1 MISIKD
7 INEKVTNMTIIKRN
21 KKKEN
26 FNINKLAKSLINS
39 GVNYGDLDRVL
50 AEVCSKIYNG
60 ITTDEIKDIVYN
72 VLKKIDKNVADN
84 YKKGIIL
91 KVRTSDKEFEPFN
104 KEKIVKALIREAG
117 ADKETAEKM
126 ADEVERELKKLNVKY
141 LTAPMI
147 REIVNYKLIE
157 YGYEDLRHKHT
168 RLGLPVYDIT
178 KLIKQG
184 SRENANLM
192 YNPESIHKWV
202 ADETM
207 KQYALLAIF
216 PKHIADAHI
225 KGDIHLHDLEYAA
238 TRPVCLQHDLR
249 PFFMYG
255 LKVDGT
261 GLHTSVSRPAKHPEV
276 AIQHAAKV
284 MMAAQTNMSGGQS
297 IDEFNVWL
305 APYVRGLSYEKIK
318 QLMQMFI
325 YELNQMYVARGGQ
338 SLAEDE
344 LIFIKERD
352 KLKVCK
358 IGEIIDEFMEKY
370 KDKVIISGD
379 TEILYLDGIADIY
392 TISVNIKT
400 GKAEF
405 KKVYALSR
413 HKPRGKLYKVIGKD
427 GTSITVTE
435 DHSLF
440 NYDEN
445 GNLICVK
452 PINMRHIIRN
462 FDIPYNTE
470 YKIGDY
476 IETNYDKQI
485 DIPEKLK
492 ITKELCQ
499 FLGLF
504 VAEGRYITNG
514 ISIDTKDDEITKFV
528 EKFVKENINENIT
541 VKRYAESIRFANK
554 GFCEFLKKHING
566 GVINKNIPEFILK
579 GDKEMKLAFLGGLIS
594 GDGYV
599 SKDGRIKIYT
609 TSEQLL
615 GKLHLLLSDLGML
628 YTISKIKKEGKIIE
642 IKGNKIQRN
651 HKLYVI
657 EISKNCT
664 EILKPYIIPKYKK
677 DRIKSSNYDQLPYD
691 YSIIKEYLRK
701 ITGKKPYNN
710 RRLKLN
716 TLEKIEEL
724 NPHLKDEINKFKLN
738 VPFEIKEIKEIDYNG
753 YVYDLSV
760 EDNENFITATGI
772 LCHNTIF
779 SSINLE
785 LEIPDFLKD
794 KPAVIAGTTRG
805 TYGDYEDEAKLILE
819 ALVDVMMEGDAM
831 GKPFLFPN
839 FIIKLRENAFKD
851 ENKEL
856 MYKIHQLS
864 AKFGIPYF
872 INMLPDWQKINTN
885 AMGCRT
891 RLSANWTGDAEI
903 DTLRTGNMQ
912 WYSLNLPRIA
922 YEAKSEDDK
931 LFEIL
936 YERLEILKEALL
948 IKHEITKERLYTDKL
963 MPFLTQEFDGEP
975 YYRYENTTKTFGF
988 VGLNEMLKYHIGEE
1002 LHESKDAVKFGEKVI
1017 SYIREYADKLKKET
1031 GLRWTVTQTPAE
1043 STAGRFARLDYKYY
1057 KEETISVVRGDLKD
1071 PETLYYTNSSH
1082 VRVDAPITLGEKVRI
1097 EERFHPLCNGGH
1109 IMHIWNIERAADP
1122 DVLMSISKKITKTDI
1137 GFWTYTKNLSVCN
1150 RCGVSMGGLIDK
1162 CMNCGSENIAKFS
1175 RITGYLQNISN
1186 WNRAKQKE
1194 LEDRRMVKIFEDTK

>member
-50 AEVCSKIYNG
+50 AEVCSKIYNR

-117 ADKETAEKM
+117 ADKETAEKI

-338 SLAEDE
+338 V
-344 LIFIKERD
+344 IF
-352 KLKVCK
+352 
-358 IGEIIDEFMEKY
+358 
-370 KDKVIISGD
+370 S
-379 TEILYLDGIADIY
+379 
-392 TISVNIKT
+392 SVN
-400 GKAEF
+400 
-405 KKVYALSR
+405 
-413 HKPRGKLYKVIGKD
+413 
-427 GTSITVTE
+427 
-435 DHSLF
+435 
-440 NYDEN
+440 
-445 GNLICVK
+445 
-452 PINMRHIIRN
+452 
-462 FDIPYNTE
+462 
-470 YKIGDY
+470 
-476 IETNYDKQI
+476 
-485 DIPEKLK
+485 
-492 ITKELCQ
+492 
-499 FLGLF
+499 
-504 VAEGRYITNG
+504 
-514 ISIDTKDDEITKFV
+514 
-528 EKFVKENINENIT
+528 
-541 VKRYAESIRFANK
+541 
-554 GFCEFLKKHING
+554 CEFR
-566 GVINKNIPEFILK
+566 IPEFLR
-579 GDKEMKLAFLGGLIS
+579 DKEA
-594 GDGYV
+594 
-599 SKDGRIKIYT
+599 IK
-609 TSEQLL
+609 
-615 GKLHLLLSDLGML
+615 
-628 YTISKIKKEGKIIE
+628 
-642 IKGNKIQRN
+642 
-651 HKLYVI
+651 
-657 EISKNCT
+657 
-664 EILKPYIIPKYKK
+664 
-677 DRIKSSNYDQLPYD
+677 
-691 YSIIKEYLRK
+691 
-701 ITGKKPYNN
+701 
-710 RRLKLN
+710 
-716 TLEKIEEL
+716 
-724 NPHLKDEINKFKLN
+724 
-738 VPFEIKEIKEIDYNG
+738 
-753 YVYDLSV
+753 
-760 EDNENFITATGI
+760 
-772 LCHNTIF
+772 
-779 SSINLE
+779 
-785 LEIPDFLKD
+785 
-794 KPAVIAGTTRG
+794 AGEVVG
-805 TYGDYEDEAKLILE
+805 TYEEFEEEARMILE
-819 ALVDVMMEGDAM
+819 ALIDVMLEGDATN
-831 GKPFLFPN
+831 KPFIFPN
-839 FIIKLRENAFKD
+839 FIVKIRDKKD
-851 ENKEL
+851 FNDEL
-856 MYKIHQLS
+856 MMKLHKLVVKY
-864 AKFGIPYF
+864 GIPYF

-1122 DVLMSISKKITKTDI
+1122 DVLMSITKKITKTDI

>member
-691 YSIIKEYLRK
+691 YSVIKEYLRK

>member
-117 ADKETAEKM
+117 ADKETAEKI

-338 SLAEDE
+338 SLAKDE
-344 LIFIKERD
+344 LIFIKEGD

-358 IGEIIDEFMEKY
+358 IGEIIDEFMEKH
-370 KDKVIISGD
+370 KDKIIMNGD

-392 TISVNIKT
+392 TISVNIET

-413 HKPRGKLYKVIGKD
+413 HKPIGKLYKVIGKD

-452 PINMRHIIRN
+452 PLEMKHIIRN
-462 FDIPYNTE
+462 FDNPYNTE

-476 IETNYDKQI
+476 IETNY
-485 DIPEKLK
+485 
-492 ITKELCQ
+492 
-499 FLGLF
+499 
-504 VAEGRYITNG
+504 
-514 ISIDTKDDEITKFV
+514 
-528 EKFVKENINENIT
+528 
-541 VKRYAESIRFANK
+541 KRT
-554 GFCEFLKKHING
+554 
-566 GVINKNIPEFILK
+566 
-579 GDKEMKLAFLGGLIS
+579 D
-594 GDGYV
+594 
-599 SKDGRIKIYT
+599 SK
-609 TSEQLL
+609 
-615 GKLHLLLSDLGML
+615 
-628 YTISKIKKEGKIIE
+628 
-642 IKGNKIQRN
+642 
-651 HKLYVI
+651 
-657 EISKNCT
+657 
-664 EILKPYIIPKYKK
+664 
-677 DRIKSSNYDQLPYD
+677 
-691 YSIIKEYLRK
+691 
-701 ITGKKPYNN
+701 YN
-710 RRLKLN
+710 
-716 TLEKIEEL
+716 
-724 NPHLKDEINKFKLN
+724 
-738 VPFEIKEIKEIDYNG
+738 
-753 YVYDLSV
+753 
-760 EDNENFITATGI
+760 
-772 LCHNTIF
+772 
-779 SSINLE
+779 
-785 LEIPDFLKD
+785 
-794 KPAVIAGTTRG
+794 
-805 TYGDYEDEAKLILE
+805 
-819 ALVDVMMEGDAM
+819 
-831 GKPFLFPN
+831 
-839 FIIKLRENAFKD
+839 
-851 ENKEL
+851 
-856 MYKIHQLS
+856 
-864 AKFGIPYF
+864 
-872 INMLPDWQKINTN
+872 
-885 AMGCRT
+885 
-891 RLSANWTGDAEI
+891 
-903 DTLRTGNMQ
+903 
-912 WYSLNLPRIA
+912 
-922 YEAKSEDDK
+922 
-931 LFEIL
+931 
-936 YERLEILKEALL
+936 
-948 IKHEITKERLYTDKL
+948 
-963 MPFLTQEFDGEP
+963 
-975 YYRYENTTKTFGF
+975 
-988 VGLNEMLKYHIGEE
+988 
-1002 LHESKDAVKFGEKVI
+1002 
-1017 SYIREYADKLKKET
+1017 
-1031 GLRWTVTQTPAE
+1031 
-1043 STAGRFARLDYKYY
+1043 
-1057 KEETISVVRGDLKD
+1057 
-1071 PETLYYTNSSH
+1071 
-1082 VRVDAPITLGEKVRI
+1082 
-1097 EERFHPLCNGGH
+1097 
-1109 IMHIWNIERAADP
+1109 
-1122 DVLMSISKKITKTDI
+1122 
-1137 GFWTYTKNLSVCN
+1137 
-1150 RCGVSMGGLIDK
+1150 
-1162 CMNCGSENIAKFS
+1162 S
-1175 RITGYLQNISN
+1175 RQ
-1186 WNRAKQKE
+1186 
-1194 LEDRRMVKIFEDTK
+1194 